1 MCHTALFE
9 GNGMKLFIKRSV
21 KEYVIYA
28 AVTVIGIILDQLTKL
43 LAALYL
49 KGGDAVTV
57 IPGVVQ
63 LRYVENRGAAF
74 GMLDNAPWIF
84 NTVSII
90 AIAAMVAFL
99 FSGHAESKLSG
110 IALSMMI
117 SGGIGNMIDRIR
129 FRYVVD
135 MIYLD
140 MFDFTGINTIF
151 NGADSFVCIG
161 AGLLILALILEMKEE
176 IKREKSKKEM
186 TANVENEDKE

>member
-1 MCHTALFE
+1 
-9 GNGMKLFIKRSV
+9 MKLQDLFKKKTLADYIT
-21 KEYVIYA
+21 YA
-28 AVTVIGIILDQLTKL
+28 AILAAGILIDQLTKWL
-43 LAALYL
+43 VVKNMYMNEYIPVIRFGNTHIASLYHTTN
-49 KGGDAVTV
+49 D
-57 IPGVVQ
+57 
-63 LRYVENRGAAF
+63 GAAF
-74 GMLDNAPWIF
+74 GMFDNVPWLF

-99 FSGHAESKLSG
+99 FCGHAESKLSG

-176 IKREKSKKEM
+176 IKREKIKKE
-186 TANVENEDKE
+186 ASASAEDGHKE

>member
-1 MCHTALFE
+1 
-9 GNGMKLFIKRSV
+9 MKLQDLFKKKALADYIT
-21 KEYVIYA
+21 YA
-28 AVTVIGIILDQLTKL
+28 AILFAGVLIDQLTKWL
-43 LAALYL
+43 VVKNMDMYEYIP
-49 KGGDAVTV
+49 V
-57 IPGVVQ
+57 IKFGNTGIASQ
-63 LRYVENRGAAF
+63 YRTINDGAAF

-176 IKREKSKKEM
+176 IKREKNKKEM

>member
-1 MCHTALFE
+1 
-9 GNGMKLFIKRSV
+9 MKLQDLFKKKALADYIT
-21 KEYVIYA
+21 YA
-28 AVTVIGIILDQLTKL
+28 AILFAGVLIDQLTKWL
-43 LAALYL
+43 VVKNMDMYEYIPVIKFGNTGIASLYR
-49 KGGDAVTV
+49 TV
-57 IPGVVQ
+57 
-63 LRYVENRGAAF
+63 NDGAAF

-99 FSGHAESKLSG
+99 FCGYAESKLSG

-176 IKREKSKKEM
+176 IKREKNKKEM